1 MRLLT
6 TVLLSFCASL
16 CYSQGG
22 WLKSKGEL
30 YAQLTEQGFA
40 ATDYYNLN
48 GVDLQTSQFNYLS
61 TQLYAE
67 YGLFKHLTTII
78 SWPLVTRQ
86 QFETTEA
93 VTGVGDLKIELK
105 FPIYQKGL
113 NIAFSVAPEIP
124 IGNRNLFAQSKLL
137 SFEQINL
144 PSGDGEFNVWSTL
157 AASSSIGSLPAYF
170 TLHSSYNYRTHYLN
184 TPFQDQWANGL
195 KLGYNPFKALW
206 IEAQLSTLSRVGEQ
220 KGATEFT
227 RGNGTTYT
235 SLILGVSYEII
246 RNCGL
251 SLKYQRSNNLIVPQR
266 NVYQANLF
274 SLGIYY
280 QRKPKEQ
287 PKN

>member
-1 MRLLT
+1 MRL
-6 TVLLSFCASL
+6 VLLLLLITISINSFG
-16 CYSQGG
+16 QGG

-30 YAQLTEQGFA
+30 YAQLSGQTFSSQ
-40 ATDYYNLN
+40 DYYNLN
-48 GVDLQTSQFNYLS
+48 GTAIETSKFSYLS
-61 TQLYAE
+61 SSIYAE

-78 SWPLVTRQ
+78 NWPIVTRQ

-124 IGNRNLFAQSKLL
+124 IGHRNLFAQSKQI

-157 AASSSIGSLPAYF
+157 AVSSSIGSFPAYF
-170 TLHSSYNYRTHYLN
+170 TIHTAYNYRTAYL
-184 TPFQDQWANGL
+184 TTDFQDQWATGL
-195 KLGYNPFKALW
+195 KLGYNPFKPLW

-220 KGATEFT
+220 KGPTEFT

-235 SLILGVSYEII
+235 SLIVGASYEVIKNWGVSV
-246 RNCGL
+246 
-251 SLKYQRSNNLIVPQR
+251 KYQRSNNLIVPQR
-266 NVYQANLF
+266 NIYQANLF
-274 SLGIYY
+274 SVGLYY
-280 QRKPKEQ
+280 QRKPKKETT
-287 PKN
+287 N